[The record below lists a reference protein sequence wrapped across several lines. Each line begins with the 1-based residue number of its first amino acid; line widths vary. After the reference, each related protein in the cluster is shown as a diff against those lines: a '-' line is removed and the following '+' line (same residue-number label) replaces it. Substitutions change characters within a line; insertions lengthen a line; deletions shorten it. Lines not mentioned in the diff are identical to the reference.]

1 MSQGALVL
9 VADRARARL
18 FSWERDMPQLREIGD
33 LVNAEVRL
41 PQRALASDRQ
51 GRGLNRQRGARTAL
65 GRDSLR
71 RESAQRFAH
80 EVGARLF
87 AELRAQRAARLFVLA
102 DPEFLGLLR
111 SVLRKRRLAVP
122 VRMLAKNL
130 TRADAQRIRAYLPE
144 RLWLRR
150 ELGTPV

>member
-1 MSQGALVL
+1 MNHGALVV

-18 FSWERDMPQLREIGD
+18 FNWERDMPQLQEIGD
-33 LVNAEVRL
+33 LVNAEARL
-41 PQRALASDRQ
+41 PQHALASDRQ
-51 GRGLNRQRGARTAL
+51 GRGFNRQRGSHTAL

-71 RESAQRFAH
+71 RESAQRFAQ

-87 AELRAQRAARLFVLA
+87 AELRTQHAARLFVLA

-111 SVLRKRRLAVP
+111 GVLRKRRLAVP

-130 TRADAQRIRAYLPE
+130 TRADVQRIRAYLPE
-144 RLWLRR
+144 RLGSGRVLR
-150 ELGTPV
+150 TPR